1 MPILMTDIYAGEQ
14 GAIDTRI
21 RRQLEE
27 ENRYKLAEQMRVRD
41 EAAKAKEILTRRAN
55 EAQQE
60 QQQQP
65 QGFVAQM
72 PTPNVPGDLVPQGMI
87 PQEGLTGFG
96 GMSTPQEGPT
106 GLQPQGDA
114 TGLGGMQP
122 TGWSETQP
130 QEQTPAKGTL
140 YSTLDN
146 AETTYTQAQA
156 RVDQVKQTANELR
169 KAGLHDQADAY
180 ETKTY
185 ALQKA
190 ADDAKKVHLDVAE
203 KAVEYVGSQ
212 ANGYLNALKNPMVD
226 PEAAWQ
232 RLKLRLQMDG
242 LDTEELD
249 SVPVNQRKVYA
260 EQARDASVSSK
271 DQIAMQKELLRQ
283 QKLSE
288 RHSQTVTLREKIQAD
303 KLRDQ
308 AITRNYKERR
318 FTFAQDKQAFA
329 EKKAQYGILHD
340 GIKTDLDVAKT
351 QLSEVDKTI
360 KDYNDRKLELDKG
373 NLYYDT
379 KGNPI
384 SSDDEE
390 VRAQESRFLNDQI
403 ALLSGRKTDLLGNV
417 QDLSTEQSELEKTFT
432 GLQKEP
438 SAKDE
443 PKPTVGKFVYTP
455 KADATSRKNYEA
467 FMAQSKSIQDLAERS
482 RVQAAA
488 QQRMLDNGFIKS
500 K

>member
-1 MPILMTDIYAGEQ
+1 MTDIYAGEQ
-14 GAIDTRI
+14 GAIDTRVK
-21 RRQLEE
+21 RQLEE

-169 KAGLHDQADAY
+169 RAGLHDQADAY

-190 ADDAKKVHLDVAE
+190 ADDAKKAHLEVAE

-212 ANGYLNALKNPMVD
+212 ANGYLNAIEDPTTN

-232 RLKLRLQMDG
+232 RMKLRLQMDG

-249 SVPVNQRKVYA
+249 AVPVNQRKAYA

-271 DQIAMQKELLRQ
+271 DQIALEKALLVEQKRDARFKETQ
-283 QKLSE
+283 A
-288 RHSQTVTLREKIQAD
+288 LREKLAADRLRRDARKEAGVQA
-303 KLRDQ
+303 RWEAGQDQ
-308 AITRNYKERR
+308 KAYKNAESILTKNISAAQSDRR
-318 FTFAQDKQAFA
+318 
-329 EKKAQYGILHD
+329 
-340 GIKTDLDVAKT
+340 
-351 QLSEVDKTI
+351 EVDSQI
-360 KDYNDRKLELDKG
+360 KDLNFKITGIRSGTIITEEFGKKYSQEARQAELTTLQDRLGDL
-373 NLYYDT
+373 NT
-379 KGNPI
+379 NR
-384 SSDDEE
+384 EE
-390 VRAQESRFLNDQI
+390 
-403 ALLSGRKTDLLGNV
+403 
-417 QDLSTEQSELEKTFT
+417 LSTEINTHEEHLKTLADSFKKDGGKPTKPVTLDKTVQSQLVAAINAHPDQLATIKSNFSELYPGLKFEDYVKVNVNSKAFKKT
-432 GLQKEP
+432 
-438 SAKDE
+438 
-443 PKPTVGKFVYTP
+443 
-455 KADATSRKNYEA
+455 N
-467 FMAQSKSIQDLAERS
+467 
-482 RVQAAA
+482 
-488 QQRMLDNGFIKS
+488 
-500 K
+500 

>member
-1 MPILMTDIYAGEQ
+1 MTDIYAGEQ
-14 GAIDTRI
+14 GAIDTRVK
-21 RRQLEE
+21 RQLEE

-96 GMSTPQEGPT
+96 GMSTPQQGPT
-106 GLQPQGDA
+106 GIQPQGDA

-122 TGWSETQP
+122 TGWSEAQP
-130 QEQTPAKGTL
+130 QEQTPAEGTL
-140 YSTLDN
+140 YSALDN
-146 AETTYTQAQA
+146 AETSYTQAQSK
-156 RVDQVKQTANELR
+156 VDQIKQTANELR
-169 KAGLHDQADAY
+169 RAGLHDQADAY

-212 ANGYLNALKNPMVD
+212 ANGYLKALKNPMVN

-232 RLKLRLQMDG
+232 RML
-242 LDTEELD
+242 LDLSANGIDIDEELALPP
-249 SVPVNQRKVYA
+249 SQRKVYA
-260 EQARDASVSSK
+260 EQASEAAVDSK

-283 QKLSE
+283 SKLSE

-308 AITRNYKERR
+308 ALTRDYKERR
-318 FTFAQDKQAFA
+318 FTFAQDKQNFA
-329 EKKAQYGILHD
+329 EKKAQYEILHN

-360 KDYNDRKLELDKG
+360 DDYTTRKLELDKG

-379 KGNPI
+379 RGNPI

-390 VRAQESRFLNDQI
+390 VRAQESKFLNDQI
-403 ALLSGRKTDLLGNV
+403 ALLSSRKTDLLGNV
-417 QDLSTEQSELEKTFT
+417 QSLSTEQSELEKTFT
-432 GLQKEP
+432 SLQKEP
-438 SAKDE
+438 GAKAE
-443 PKPTVGKFVYTP
+443 
-455 KADATSRKNYEA
+455 TSP
-467 FMAQSKSIQDLAERS
+467 SDKSIDRS
-482 RVQAAA
+482 QAVSKELITRFTNDPATKG
-488 QQRMLDNGFIKS
+488 MTLGKHTKNGWEVKNT
-500 K
+500 KGVVVGHYE